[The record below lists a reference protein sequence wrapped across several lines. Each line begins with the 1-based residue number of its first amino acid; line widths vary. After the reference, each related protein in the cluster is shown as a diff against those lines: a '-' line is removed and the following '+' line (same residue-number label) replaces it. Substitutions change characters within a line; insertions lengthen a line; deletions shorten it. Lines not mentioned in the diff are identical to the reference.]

1 MSLELCLGVTPWV
14 SENCRGFQLVSLSL
28 PLYQVTFRKFL
39 NIFVKKNLENVFFS
53 IGQVKK
59 ALLLHNLDPMFNI
72 KTGFFF
78 TLDENT
84 GLNEQ
89 IERFSIFDLSK
100 IASCTEWLP
109 LSHLIARAVHIP
121 PVKWNQYFIS
131 PWANSVEH
139 EQKYESL
146 MSKLGELKLDF
157 QSACLLTIIALFDT
171 GNIRGIHDLSE
182 ECIANIA

>member
-1 MSLELCLGVTPWV
+1 MSWGYTMGI
-14 SENCRGFQLVSLSL
+14 RKLSRFSTSIPEFTTL
-28 PLYQVTFRKFL
+28 PSKIYKVFL
-39 NIFVKKNLENVFFS
+39 ILFKNPIFFLSV
-53 IGQVKK
+53 GQVKK

-109 LSHLIARAVHIP
+109 LSHLIARAVRIP

-171 GNIRGIHDLSE
+171 GNIRGLHDLSQ